1 MSFLFILEWYKIL
14 STIECFFMQAKLRAE
29 PSGKS
34 GFFYIESYGVQ
45 IGFEIGEGISRAM
58 IKKRLKLVLP
68 NGFKE
73 IKKASPTHSFRLTKN
88 AEQTFNVVEDGKE
101 IIGRVPETVM
111 LEQFQRRVRMA
122 VAEYAVD
129 KVFLHAGVVGWKG
142 RAIVIP
148 AKSFHG
154 KTTLVAELVK
164 KGAVYYSDE
173 YAVLDE
179 NGLVHP
185 FPKMLSMRG
194 IIDDIQQLDVPVE
207 KLGGIAADEAIPVG
221 MVLITQFQADARWLP
236 RRLSPGRGLLE
247 TIAHTL
253 PIRNKPEFTLKVLNN
268 VMNRAIITKT
278 KRGDAARTA
287 ELIIGFIEKQKLKS

>member
-1 MSFLFILEWYKIL
+1 MK
-14 STIECFFMQAKLRAE
+14 AKLRAE
-29 PSGKS
+29 PSRKS
-34 GFFYIESYGVQ
+34 DFFCIESYGVQ
-45 IGFEIGEGISRAM
+45 IGFEIGEGISRSM

-73 IKKASPTHSFRLTKN
+73 IKESSPAHYFRLSKN
-88 AEQTFNVVEDGKE
+88 ADQTFDAGENDQE
-101 IIGRVPETVM
+101 IIGKVPEGLM
-111 LEQFQRRVRMA
+111 FEQLERRVRMA

-129 KVFLHAGVVGWKG
+129 KVFLHAGVVGWNG

-179 NGLVHP
+179 DGLVHP

-194 IIDDIQQLDVPVE
+194 IIDDHQQVDVRVE
-207 KLGGIAADEAIPVG
+207 KLGGVAGDKAIPVG
-221 MVLITQFQADARWLP
+221 MILFTQFQAKARWLP
-236 RRLSPGRGLLE
+236 RALSPGRGLLE
-247 TIAHTL
+247 IIAHTL